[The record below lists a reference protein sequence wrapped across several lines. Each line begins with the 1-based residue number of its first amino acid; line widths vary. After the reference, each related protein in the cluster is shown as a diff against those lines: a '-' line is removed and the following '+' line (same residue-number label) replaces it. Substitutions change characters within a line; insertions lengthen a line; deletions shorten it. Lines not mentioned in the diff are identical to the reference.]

1 MIFRHQ
7 VVGPLVFA
15 FLAPLHHE
23 RDEVVCDVTVEVIAT
38 HNLLVIEQ
46 PISGELGDR
55 EHARLKGDD
64 VTFDERILPVLFVYS
79 RRTCFVV

>member
-7 VVGPLVFA
+7 VVGPFVFA
-15 FLAPLHHE
+15 FPTTLHHQ

-38 HNLLVIEQ
+38 QNLLVVEQ

-55 EHARLKGDD
+55 EHARLKSDD
-64 VTFDERILPVLFVYS
+64 VTFDERILPVLLAYS